1 MQFQYV
7 LVAILAATTQVL
19 AVPATEA
26 KPATELVAVA
36 EGTRVTAATPK
47 ADNED
52 ATRAD
57 TPAEGIIA
65 ATHSPC
71 VDTTLR
77 PSIASAPTSRA
88 GRVHGKGPIQHR
100 ALCYGLE
107 N

>member
-47 ADNED
+47 GDNEVV
-52 ATRAD
+52 AD
-57 TPAEGIIA
+57 RCYTCGY
-65 ATHSPC
+65 PC
-71 VDTTLR
+71 ARYYCCDPYPV
-77 PSIASAPTSRA
+77 
-88 GRVHGKGPIQHR
+88 
-100 ALCYGLE
+100 
-107 N
+107 